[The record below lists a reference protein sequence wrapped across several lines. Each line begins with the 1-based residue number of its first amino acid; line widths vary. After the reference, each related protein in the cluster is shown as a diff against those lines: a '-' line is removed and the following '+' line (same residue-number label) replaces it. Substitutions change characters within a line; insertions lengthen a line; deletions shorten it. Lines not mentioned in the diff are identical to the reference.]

1 MGNRNPSHGRAL
13 ITTRYYVKKGEGAME
28 KVRLINQFQLGLRGL
43 LLATFMCL
51 VMTGTALGADK
62 LIVENGSGTTTFK
75 VGDSGT
81 ITSASSL
88 FANGASAWG
97 EAPFVLGQ
105 NVGHRGIV
113 ITDKASSNQKN
124 IYIGWNAGSS
134 HDYAEIFALQEGVA
148 WKNLVFAPSGG
159 NVGIGTTSP
168 SYPLQMG
175 SGAYVSSGGVWTD
188 ASSRE
193 YKEDIKNLTTE
204 ESMDALKGLNPVKFS
219 YRASSDEQHVG
230 FIAEDVPKLVAT
242 KNRKG
247 MSAMDVV
254 AVLTKV
260 VQKQQRTIAEL
271 SIKVDKLENRI
282 KIQKDPLILSYKM
295 MPRND

>member
-1 MGNRNPSHGRAL
+1 MKRSILFRRRLGGWVLLSSCWFFVLVCLSEPISAFAA
-13 ITTRYYVKKGEGAME
+13 E
-28 KVRLINQFQLGLRGL
+28 RLIVKNV
-43 LLATFMCL
+43 A
-51 VMTGTALGADK
+51 
-62 LIVENGSGTTTFK
+62 GTTTFK
-75 VGDSGT
+75 VEDSGT

-193 YKEDIKNLTTE
+193 YKEDIKNLTTDE
-204 ESMDALKGLNPVKFS
+204 AMDALKGLNPVKFS

-271 SIKVDKLENRI
+271 SRKVDKLENRI